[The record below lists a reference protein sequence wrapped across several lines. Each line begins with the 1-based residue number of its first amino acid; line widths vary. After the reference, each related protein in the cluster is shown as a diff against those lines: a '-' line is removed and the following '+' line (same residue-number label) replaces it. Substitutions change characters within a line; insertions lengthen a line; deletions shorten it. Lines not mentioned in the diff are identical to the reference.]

1 MRLLLIQGG
10 PALSD
15 ALPVLKAHG
24 FHFDVLCQ
32 ASDAARALDRTGY
45 DAVVLDRTLPNQ
57 CGLAWLREQ
66 RGAGLSLPVVVV
78 VPADDMEER
87 IAALDAGADDC
98 VPRQVHGREL
108 LARLRAVLRRP
119 PALSSPVLSAGNVR
133 LDVATREV
141 WVGGQPVAIPRR
153 ELSLLEHLMRR
164 CGRVV
169 PRPALEGDL
178 YGHLDD
184 VCPNSIEVRIS
195 RVRRH
200 MQHAEATVS
209 ISTVRGVG
217 YMLAAMDEARSTAQ
231 GGAPD
236 RPAMAS

>member
-15 ALPVLKAHG
+15 ALPILKAQG
-24 FHFDVLCQ
+24 FGFDVFRQ

-45 DAVVLDRTLPNQ
+45 NMVFLDRTLPDG
-57 CGLAWLREQ
+57 CGWAWRREQ
-66 RGAGLSLPVVVV
+66 RGAGLTLPVVVV
-78 VPADDMEER
+78 MPVDDMEER
-87 IAALDAGADDC
+87 SAALDAGADDC
-98 VPRQVHGREL
+98 VPRQVNGREL

-119 PALSSPVLSAGNVR
+119 PALSSPVLFAGNVR
-133 LDVATREV
+133 LDVTTREV
-141 WVGGQPVAIPRR
+141 WVGDQPVAIPRR

-169 PRPALEGDL
+169 PRPALEGNL

-200 MQHAEATVS
+200 MQHAQATVS

-217 YMLAAMDEARSTAQ
+217 YMLAAMDEARAAVH
-231 GGAPD
+231 GDAPG

>member
-1 MRLLLIQGG
+1 M
-10 PALSD
+10 
-15 ALPVLKAHG
+15 
-24 FHFDVLCQ
+24 
-32 ASDAARALDRTGY
+32 
-45 DAVVLDRTLPNQ
+45 
-57 CGLAWLREQ
+57 
-66 RGAGLSLPVVVV
+66 
-78 VPADDMEER
+78 
-87 IAALDAGADDC
+87 
-98 VPRQVHGREL
+98 
-108 LARLRAVLRRP
+108 
-119 PALSSPVLSAGNVR
+119 LSAGNVR
-133 LDVATREV
+133 LDVRTREV

-178 YGHLDD
+178 YGHRDD

-217 YMLAAMDEARSTAQ
+217 YMLAGMGQESR
-231 GGAPD
+231 
-236 RPAMAS
+236 

>member
-1 MRLLLIQGG
+1 M
-10 PALSD
+10 
-15 ALPVLKAHG
+15 
-24 FHFDVLCQ
+24 
-32 ASDAARALDRTGY
+32 
-45 DAVVLDRTLPNQ
+45 
-57 CGLAWLREQ
+57 
-66 RGAGLSLPVVVV
+66 VVV
-78 VPADDMEER
+78 VPGDDTKER
-87 IAALDAGADDC
+87 IAALDVGADDC

-119 PALSSPVLSAGNVR
+119 PALSSPVLSIGNVR
-133 LDVATREV
+133 LDVATRKV

-164 CGRVV
+164 YGQVV

-184 VCPNSIEVRIS
+184 ACPNSIGVGIS